1 MQNSGVTPEIKSLK
15 KRAPANKN
23 HKVKAE
29 KKKVVGFSERCRLI
43 ASVCESGAGAKDF
56 VANFCA
62 EETETIIRG
71 KNAHC
76 STTQQ
81 GMLRIARAGGRAGK
95 WSWERFFSWRNI
107 AKKRN
112 SKLNFLKRTDFGGF

>member
-1 MQNSGVTPEIKSLK
+1 VQNSGVTPELKSLK

-29 KKKVVGFSERCRLI
+29 KKKVVGFSERCFLI

-76 STTQQ
+76 STTH
-81 GMLRIARAGGRAGK
+81 GMLRIARAGGRAGGQVVLGAV
-95 WSWERFFSWRNI
+95 FFL
-107 AKKRN
+107 AKYRQKAKFKIKF
-112 SKLNFLKRTDFGGF
+112 SKKN